1 MKKLLTIIGAR
12 PQIIKAA
19 ALNRAIRTKFSNQL
33 TEVLVHTGQHYDHG
47 MSDVF
52 FNEMGIPKADYN
64 LGIGSGSHG
73 KQTGKVLEE
82 IERVINLEKPDALI
96 IYGDTN
102 STLAGALAASKLH
115 IPAIHIEAGLRS
127 FNKRMPE
134 EINRITADH
143 TSTLLYSPTKAGLKS
158 LEREGVLTL
167 TEAQKKGIADI
178 DNPYVFH
185 CGDLMYDN
193 TLFYSTKADEYES
206 MFNMHGIDKG
216 NFILSTI
223 HRPQNTDNLQVLS
236 GILTALNSI
245 SLEEEIQ
252 IVLPLHPRTANM
264 ISQADNANIKEIATN
279 PNFKIIEPVGFLEM
293 ILLEK
298 HAKLVMTDSGG
309 VQKEAFFMEKPCVIL
324 RPETEWVEIVESGCA
339 VLTGSNP
346 EKIKSGYQH
355 FIRNK
360 KLDYPSI
367 FGDGNAAEF
376 ICSSIIEHLN

>member
-19 ALNRAIRTKFSNQL
+19 ALNRAIRTKFSDRL

-52 FNEMGIPKADYN
+52 FEEMGIPQPN
-64 LGIGSGSHG
+64 HQLGIGSGTHG
-73 KQTGKVLEE
+73 KQTGKMLEE
-82 IERVINLEKPDALI
+82 IERVLELEKPDALI

-102 STLAGALAASKLH
+102 STLAGALAASKIH
-115 IPAIHIEAGLRS
+115 IPVIHIEAGLRS

-134 EINRITADH
+134 EVNRITADH
-143 TSTLLYSPTKAGLKS
+143 ASTLLFSPTKSGLRN
-158 LEREGVLTL
+158 LEKEGFLL
-167 TEAQKKGIADI
+167 LNDAKKKGKANM

-193 TLFYSTKADEYES
+193 TLFYSTKADEHES
-206 MFNMHGIDKG
+206 FFSKHGIDKE

-223 HRPQNTDNLQVLS
+223 HRPQNTDDIQVLS
-236 GILTALNSI
+236 GILTALNEI
-245 SLEEEIQ
+245 SLADSIK

-264 ISQADNANIKEIATN
+264 IAKSNDAAIRELSKN
-279 PNFKIIEPVGFLEM
+279 PLFKIIEPVGFLEM

-309 VQKEAFFMEKPCVIL
+309 VQKEAFFMKKPCVIL
-324 RPETEWVEIVESGCA
+324 RPETEWTEIVESGCA
-339 VLTGSNP
+339 VLVGSHP
-346 EKIKSGYQH
+346 TKIREGYAYFKQNQDLK
-355 FIRNK
+355 F
-360 KLDYPSI
+360 PSI
-367 FGDGNAAEF
+367 FGDGAAAEF
-376 ICSSIIEHLN
+376 ICESIIEHLN